1 MFSLPLFLPTDITCV
16 CPLQVFLLSFS
27 HTKIKRIP
35 LSSFIIKTE
44 IYTPDTPI
52 YQSLLSTSFFIFSCI
67 FIILLFVS
75 AFHTFFSFL
84 FENYLCLPFLF
95 YFFSFHT
102 FFSLLFENYLCSSFL
117 ILYFFVY
124 SCPLTSILS
133 ILHVPIFL
141 SPLTLL
147 LPLYILLFYISPL
160 TSHSPVITEFS
171 VVCVTPLSLV
181 LISPLHP

>member
-75 AFHTFFSFL
+75 AFHTFFS
-84 FENYLCLPFLF
+84 
-95 YFFSFHT
+95 
-102 FFSLLFENYLCSSFL
+102 LLFENYLCSSFL

-141 SPLTLL
+141 SPFTLL